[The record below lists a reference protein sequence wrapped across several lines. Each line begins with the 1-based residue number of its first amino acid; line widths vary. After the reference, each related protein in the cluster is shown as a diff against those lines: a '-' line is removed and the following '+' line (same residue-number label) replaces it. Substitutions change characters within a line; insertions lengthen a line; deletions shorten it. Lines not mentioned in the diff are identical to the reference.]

1 MKSNSIDMVKGPLFK
16 NILFFSIPLMLS
28 SLLQILFNAAD
39 VVVVGKFAGSQA
51 LAAVGGCSSVVFLI
65 TSLLNGLSV
74 GSNVVVAKYCGKKD
88 IERIDQSIHTSLW
101 IGFYGGLLFTVV
113 GFFASR
119 TFLELMST
127 PSDVI
132 DLADLYMKIY
142 FIGTIAMVIYNFG
155 AAILRSKGDTKRP
168 LYFLAIAGI
177 INVVLNLIFVIIFK
191 MSVAGVALATII
203 SQIVSAILI
212 IITLLNEEYPMRFE
226 FKKMHL
232 NKEMAL
238 EIMKI
243 GIPAGV
249 QGIVFSFS
257 NIVIQSS
264 VNSFG
269 SVIMAANSAAN
280 NIEGFVYIGMN
291 AFFQACMT
299 FTGQNVGAKNKQ
311 RINQVILACLLLDL
325 IVGTASGILVN
336 VLADPLLGI
345 YSSDPLVIEYGK
357 YRLFY
362 VCLFYVFNGFLD
374 VIVGSLRGMGHSSF
388 PTLIT
393 VVGICGIRL
402 FWLWVVFPMYPTL
415 QNVYISF
422 PISWI
427 ITALFQ
433 AIYWI
438 YVRRKL
444 VL

>member
-1 MKSNSIDMVKGPLFK
+1 MKSNSIDMVHGPLIK
-16 NILFFSIPLMLS
+16 NILLFSVPLMLS
-28 SLLQILFNAAD
+28 SLLQLLFNAAD
-39 VVVVGKFAGSQA
+39 VVVVGQFAGSQA
-51 LAAVGGCSSVVFLI
+51 LAAVGGCGSVVFLI
-65 TSLLNGLSV
+65 TGILNGLSV
-74 GSNVVVAKYCGKKD
+74 GTNVVVAKYCGKRD
-88 IERIDQSIHTSLW
+88 IEKIDQSIHTSIW
-101 IGFYGGLLFTVV
+101 IAFYGGLLFSIL
-113 GFFASR
+113 GFAASR
-119 TFLELMST
+119 SFLELMST

-155 AAILRSKGDTKRP
+155 SAILRSKGDTKRP
-168 LYFLAIAGI
+168 LYYLAISGV
-177 INVVLNLIFVIIFK
+177 INVILNLIFVIIFN

-203 SQIVSAILI
+203 SEAVSAVLI
-212 IITLLNEEYPMRFE
+212 MITLLNEEYPMRFE

-232 NKEMAL
+232 NKEMAI

-269 SVIMAANSAAN
+269 STVMAANSAAN

-299 FTGQNVGAKNKQ
+299 FTGQNIGAKNKP
-311 RINQVILACLLLDL
+311 RINQVILACLTLDL
-325 IVGTASGILVN
+325 IAGVASGVLVN
-336 VLADPLLGI
+336 VFGSQLLSI

-374 VIVGSLRGMGHSSF
+374 VIVGSLRGMGHSTF
-388 PTLIT
+388 PTVLT
-393 VVGICGIRL
+393 VIGICGIRL
-402 FWLWVVFPMYPTL
+402 FWLWIIFPANPTL
-415 QNVYISF
+415 ENIYLSF
-422 PISWI
+422 PISWVVTTI
-427 ITALFQ
+427 FQ